1 MLCSHGYLKVN
12 RRIVDNEQIYEENE
26 QFITM
31 YHDRITTASDIFYIH
46 DILDITFKNM
56 SGMKGFLYLH
66 TTRGV
71 YSFYTNAKPDRLI
84 RAYKEIKHQS

>member
-12 RRIVDNEQIYEENE
+12 RRIEDNEQIYEEDE

-31 YHDRITTASDIFYIH
+31 YHDRITTASDVFH
-46 DILDITFKNM
+46 LRDVLDITFKNM

-66 TTRGV
+66 TTSGV
-71 YSFYTNAKPDRLI
+71 YSFFTHANPDRLI
-84 RAYKEIKHQS
+84 KVYKEIKQRG

>member
-1 MLCSHGYLKVN
+1 
-12 RRIVDNEQIYEENE
+12 
-26 QFITM
+26 M
-31 YHDRITTASDIFYIH
+31 YDDRITTASDIFYLQ

-71 YSFYTNAKPDRLI
+71 YSFLTNAKPDRLI
-84 RAYKEIKHQS
+84 EVYKEIKHQN